1 MYLLMD
7 TINTFTA
14 SCSNVPNLWMRFTLF
29 QGTIHL
35 CASRLMQTN
44 VSKNNDTLLLASISH

>member
-1 MYLLMD
+1 MYLLTD
-7 TINTFTA
+7 TIDTFTV
-14 SCSNVPNLWMRFTLF
+14 SCSNVPNLWMRFTLV

-44 VSKNNDTLLLASISH
+44 VSKNNATLLLACISR